1 MAGVDITDKLI
12 RVEITDEMIERAIE
26 HARID
31 KAIYGFHNS
40 KSFTTDKNRFLG
52 SLGEEVVS
60 VYFKTPRTN
69 TIDYDIILNGETVE
83 IKSQGQNQ
91 DWVKTDYDVNVT
103 NKLSNGCDKY
113 VFVIVHN
120 SFRYAWI
127 VGQIERKK
135 FNDNCRREWYKGGL
149 VYKMNVSDLQIYL
162 KMYSI

>member
-1 MAGVDITDKLI
+1 
-12 RVEITDEMIERAIE
+12 MIKRAKE
-26 HARID
+26 HARRD

-40 KSFTTDKNRFLG
+40 KSFVDDKARFRG

-69 TIDYDIILNGETVE
+69 TKDYDIILNNVKVE
-83 IKSQGQNQ
+83 VKSQGQNQ
-91 DWVKTDYDVNVT
+91 DRVKIDYEVHVA

-120 SFRYAWI
+120 SYKYAWI
-127 VGQIERKK
+127 VGQMERRK

-162 KMYSI
+162 KMYPI